1 MNDVITVV
9 RDPIN
14 LLGKMFWVDDGGK
27 IKKKSA
33 VSVSYG
39 IAVMHHIPS
48 ISTLRELIA
57 SVAEDPHAA
66 IINAGFHGIEIGE
79 EFAIASESWLKKKG
93 IKRDENKPAAPEVI
107 TAYGKSLKTLGR
119 FKENIYPS
127 TWQLLDRDIDE
138 HTPER
143 FCIDA
148 MPFEQWVSAVDKILP
163 GLDGAD
169 LLVVQSSSARVFYD
183 GAPVGKGNGHVW
195 VQIKEPQDVSRTR
208 LAIRVRAAES
218 GLSWLKPKFSRETG
232 EQIGSG
238 MLTTI
243 IDPSVWT
250 PGRLV
255 FCGKPVVG
263 DELLT
268 VKAQDF
274 KAINGWMGGPIDTSL
289 AEFEPNQVSEIT
301 RKAGCEMKVSKEKN
315 GQLRVTMSDLTL
327 DTELERGNGSLITVR
342 NALKLEEINSG
353 RKMRC
358 QTPFRESSS
367 CAAFFSLGKQGKP
380 FVFDSGDDTTH
391 WLNDDDWDDI
401 KVECALITVQRAIQ
415 LAEAGDCGAPFED
428 DVIHAFAL
436 VRQADNAEFQRLRG
450 RIKNSCKGVSITKL
464 EKEIESQFK
473 QLSEEEEDIGIITH
487 HGYATRLLEEMAID
501 QWNPVGHHQ
510 SLYVVKN
517 NIWVRVEDSELER
530 RVAESFDGGPNC
542 GRRNDYVAIAGHAIS
557 VASKSNYFSEAPIG
571 IACPD
576 GFFRVTNK
584 GISKEPLSP
593 DHRQRIIL
601 DYSPTVGPTP
611 LFDQFLQDTFKSD
624 KPGETEEQ
632 IALVQEIA
640 GTILLGNLY
649 KYQFAVLFYDPYGRA
664 GKGTLERILRRLVP
678 KEFTSAVSPMFWDKE
693 YYIASLAGMRLNV
706 VGELPENECI
716 PAAAFKTVTGGDL
729 LTGRHPTHRPISFQN
744 EAAHLFMSNNLI
756 QTRDHSEAFYTRW
769 RIVEFPNSRLASGLS
784 LDPELADR
792 IIKNEMP
799 QIAAWALEGAQ
810 RLIKRG
816 KFLTSSAHDRLM
828 NRWRNDSNSVL
839 AFIHEE
845 CDIGNQSYLVKR
857 ADFYSDYVSWCHGAG
872 KKPFSRNSV
881 FELIE
886 KNLSLSA
893 RHSILD
899 GYDVYRGIR
908 FKSEFMR

>member
-9 RDPIN
+9 RDPKN
-14 LLGKMFWVDDGGK
+14 LLGKKFWVDDGGI

-39 IAVMHHIPS
+39 IAVMHHVPS
-48 ISTLRELIA
+48 ISALRELIA

-93 IKRDENKPAAPEVI
+93 FKRDHSMPADSVVI
-107 TAYGKSLKTLGR
+107 SCQGKSLKTLGR

-138 HTPER
+138 HTPEHFR
-143 FCIDA
+143 NDA
-148 MPFEQWVSAVDKILP
+148 MPFEQWVRDVDKILP
-163 GLDGAD
+163 GFDATD
-169 LLVVQSSSARVFYD
+169 LLVVQSSSTRVFYD
-183 GAPVGKGNGHVW
+183 GEPVSKGNGHVW
-195 VQIKEPQDVSRTR
+195 VQIKEPQDASRTR
-208 LAIRVRAAES
+208 LAIRVRAAERE
-218 GLSWLKPKFSRETG
+218 LSWLKPKFSRETG

-255 FCGKPVVG
+255 FCGKPVVKG
-263 DELLT
+263 ELLT
-268 VKAQDF
+268 VKTQNF
-274 KAINGWMGGPIDTSL
+274 EEIKGWIGGSLDTSL
-289 AEFEPNQVSEIT
+289 AEFDPNQVSEIT
-301 RKAGCEMKVSKEKN
+301 RKAGCEMKVSNGKN

-327 DTELERGNGSLITVR
+327 DTELELENGSLITVH
-342 NALKLEEINSG
+342 NALKLEEINLG

-367 CAAFFSLGKQGKP
+367 CAAFLSLGKQGKP
-380 FVFDSGDDTTH
+380 FVFDSFDDTTH
-391 WLNDDDWDDI
+391 WLNDEDWDDI
-401 KVECALITVQRAIQ
+401 KVECTLIVIQRAIQ
-415 LAEAGDCGAPFED
+415 LAEAGDCGAPFKP

-436 VRQADNAEFQRLRG
+436 IRQADNAEFQRLRG
-450 RIKNSCKGVSITKL
+450 RIKSSCKGVSITALDKD
-464 EKEIESQFK
+464 IESYINQ
-473 QLSEEEEDIGIITH
+473 QNEGEEASEITTH
-487 HGYATRLLEEMAID
+487 HGYATRLLEDMTID
-501 QWNPVGHHQ
+501 QWSPVGHHQ

-542 GRRNDYVAIAGHAIS
+542 DRRNDYVAIARHAIS
-557 VASKSNYFSEAPIG
+557 VASKSDFFSEAPIG

-584 GISKEPLSP
+584 EISKEPLSP

-601 DYSPTVGPTP
+601 DYSPAVGPTP
-611 LFDQFLQDTFKSD
+611 LFNQFLQETFKSD
-624 KPGETEEQ
+624 KPGEADEQ
-632 IALVQEIA
+632 IALVQELA
-640 GTILLGNLY
+640 GATLLGILY

-693 YYIASLAGMRLNV
+693 YFVASLAGKRLNV

-729 LTGRHPTHRPISFQN
+729 LTGRHPTHRPIFFQN
-744 EAAHLFMSNNLI
+744 EAAHLFMANNYI
-756 QTRDHSEAFYTRW
+756 QTRDHSEAFYSRW

-816 KFLTSSAHDRLM
+816 KFLTTSAHDRLM

-839 AFIHEE
+839 AFIHEC
-845 CDIGNQSYLVKR
+845 CDIGDHSYSVTR
-857 ADFYSDYVSWCHGAG
+857 AKFYIDYVDWCVKAG
-872 KKPFSRNSV
+872 QRSFSKKNV
-881 FELIE
+881 LDLVQ
-886 KNLSLSA
+886 KNLTLGVRLA
-893 RHSILD
+893 LLD
-899 GYDVYRGIR
+899 GYEVFRGVRI
-908 FKSEFMR
+908 KSEFMS